1 LCPTPPEDRL
11 KNVKLQVDLRLAR
24 DAGRDPGGDSVN
36 DRPQRAARTAAV
48 IATALT
54 IAACGTGSPHA
65 GTRTDPTA
73 VQAQR
78 ETLSFARCMRA
89 HGVPHF
95 PDDLDYQNVAGI
107 DPSSPAFT
115 SAQTACRRLLPVKT
129 APAAAPSSRT
139 DAKLIR
145 LSECLRTHGYPSMPD
160 PRPNPP
166 PQGGTPQADRYNALF
181 GEGDYWIGIPKA
193 VDAHGAAFIHALHEC
208 HANP

>member
-1 LCPTPPEDRL
+1 
-11 KNVKLQVDLRLAR
+11 
-24 DAGRDPGGDSVN
+24 VN
-36 DRPQRAARTAAV
+36 DRPQRATRTAAV

-54 IAACGTGSPHA
+54 IAACGTGSPRPDS
-65 GTRTDPTA
+65 RTDPTQA
-73 VQAQR
+73 QAQR
-78 ETLSFARCMRA
+78 QTLSFARCMRA

-115 SAQTACRRLLPVKT
+115 AAQTACRRLLPVKT

-139 DAKLIR
+139 DAKLLR
-145 LSECLRTHGYPSMPD
+145 LSQCLRTHGYPSMPD

-166 PQGGTPQADRYNALF
+166 PQGGSSQADRYGTLF

-193 VDAHGAAFIHALHEC
+193 INAHGAGFIHALHEC